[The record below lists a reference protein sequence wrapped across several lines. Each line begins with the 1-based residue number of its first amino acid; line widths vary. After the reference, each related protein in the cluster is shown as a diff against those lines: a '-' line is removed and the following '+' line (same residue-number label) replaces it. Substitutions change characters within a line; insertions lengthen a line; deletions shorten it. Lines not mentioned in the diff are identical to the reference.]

1 VKVVVAVAAVAVVG
15 EEVTVVVVDVVVV
28 VLVVAVA
35 VLVDVVVVVVSYTN
49 LRHLR
54 WSLQPISCKSHPT
67 SSKIFVAY
75 EIADDQWVCCN
86 SWLEP

>member
-1 VKVVVAVAAVAVVG
+1 VKVVVVVVAAVAVVG
-15 EEVTVVVVDVVVV
+15 EEVTVVVVDAVVV
-28 VLVVAVA
+28 

-54 WSLQPISCKSHPT
+54 WSLQPISCKSHLT

>member
-1 VKVVVAVAAVAVVG
+1 VKVVAVAAVAVVG
-15 EEVTVVVVDVVVV
+15 EEVTVVVVVV
-28 VLVVAVA
+28 

-54 WSLQPISCKSHPT
+54 WSLQPISCKSHLT
-67 SSKIFVAY
+67 SSKNFVAY

-86 SWLEP
+86 SWSEP

>member
-1 VKVVVAVAAVAVVG
+1 VKVVVAVAAVVAVVG
-15 EEVTVVVVDVVVV
+15 EEVTVVVDMVVV
-28 VLVVAVA
+28 

-54 WSLQPISCKSHPT
+54 WSLQPISCKSHLT
-67 SSKIFVAY
+67 SSKNFVAY

-86 SWLEP
+86 SWSEP

>member
-1 VKVVVAVAAVAVVG
+1 VKVVVAVVAVVVVG

-28 VLVVAVA
+28 VV

-54 WSLQPISCKSHPT
+54 WSLQPISCKSHLT

-75 EIADDQWVCCN
+75 AIADDQWVRCN
-86 SWLEP
+86 SWSEP

>member
-1 VKVVVAVAAVAVVG
+1 VKVVAAVAVAVVAVVG

-28 VLVVAVA
+28 VLVA
-35 VLVDVVVVVVSYTN
+35 VVVVVVSYTN
-49 LRHLR
+49 IRHLR
-54 WSLQPISCKSHPT
+54 WSLQPISCKSHLT

-86 SWLEP
+86 SWSEP